1 MRYFYFLFFLFFPS
15 FLFAYLDPGTG
26 SLLLYALVGI
36 GTSLWFLLRGVFYQL
51 SSLLF
56 ARNNIR
62 TKNKYGI
69 VFYSEGA
76 KYWQVFYPVI
86 SQLLSQKIACTY
98 ITCEKDDPAF
108 QLQNTDFTALC
119 PGTEMFT
126 IAFMNKIEADIVVS
140 TTPHLDVYMWKRSKK
155 VKKYIH
161 IFHAP
166 TGVDFYEKYA
176 LSFYD
181 VIFSVGEFIEN
192 AQKYLDK
199 ARGLPDKTYY
209 NVGCT
214 YYDYM
219 HEKLQTLK
227 RTTKTKT
234 ILYAPSWGLKRS
246 SFFTNGISIMQR
258 LLDAGFRVIFRPH
271 PQFFIS
277 HKKEL
282 ENFKNQFAHYQS
294 LTIDT
299 APSPLQAMLDSDI
312 LISDFSGIV
321 FDFAYLFERPV
332 FLTLPPSS
340 VKGYEAEEL
349 PADIQWDIPATQQV
363 AHELS
368 ENEINHI
375 ENYISDVLEQEQNY
389 KNRIAEFKKNIFNFY
404 MAGHSAARAI
414 SDIHTSLRAS
424 L

>member
-36 GTSLWFLLRGVFYQL
+36 GTSFWFLLRGVFYQL

-62 TKNKYGI
+62 TKNKYEI

-108 QLQNTDFTALC
+108 QLRNTDFTALC

-181 VIFSVGEFIEN
+181 VIFSVGEFTEN

-199 ARGLPDKTYY
+199 VRGLPDKTYY

-227 RTTKTKT
+227 RTTKGKT
-234 ILYAPSWGLKRS
+234 ILYAPTWGLKRS
-246 SFFTNGISIMQR
+246 SFFTNGIPIMQR

-375 ENYISDVLEQEQNY
+375 ENYISDVLEQERNY

-404 MAGHSAARAI
+404 TAGHSAARAI

>member
-1 MRYFYFLFFLFFPS
+1 MRYFYLLFFLFFPS

-86 SQLLSQKIACTY
+86 EQLLSQKIACTY

-108 QLQNTDFTALC
+108 QLQNADFTALC

-181 VIFSVGEFIEN
+181 IIFSVGEFIEN

-199 ARGLPDKTYY
+199 VRGLPDKTYY

-227 RTTKTKT
+227 RTTKDKT
-234 ILYAPSWGLKRS
+234 ILYAPTWGLKRS
-246 SFFTNGISIMQR
+246 SFFTNGIPIMQR

-271 PQFFIS
+271 PQFFVS

-282 ENFKNQFAHYQS
+282 ENFKNQFSHYKT
-294 LTIDT
+294 LTIDI
-299 APSPLQAMLDSDI
+299 AASPLQAMIDSDI

-349 PADIQWDIPATQQV
+349 PADIQWDIPATQQI

-375 ENYISDVLEQEQNY
+375 DDYISDVLKQEQNY
-389 KNRIAEFKKNIFNFY
+389 KNRIAEFKKNIFNFCT
-404 MAGHSAARAI
+404 AGPSAARAI
-414 SDIHTSLRAS
+414 SDIHTSLRTS